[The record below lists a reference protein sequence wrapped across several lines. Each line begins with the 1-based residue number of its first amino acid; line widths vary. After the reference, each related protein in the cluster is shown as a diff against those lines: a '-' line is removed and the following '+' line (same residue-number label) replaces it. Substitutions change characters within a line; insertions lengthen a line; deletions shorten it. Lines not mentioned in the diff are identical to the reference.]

1 MVNATGK
8 VPQLEEKNV
17 KLFLDSVKKETKI
30 PHLFGREK
38 EKALRD
44 PKNFQRVL
52 VGLSKLSKHYDG
64 EVKSFDV
71 KKDKSKLQVLVDDAV
86 DFYGN
91 HVVSNHETEEGD
103 DYEEIED
110 EYNASADY
118 DEYYKEPDIESYYV
132 SNNDIISLLGM
143 S

>member
-30 PHLFGREK
+30 SHLFGREK

-86 DFYGN
+86 DFYEN
-91 HVVSNHETEEGD
+91 VVSNHETEEGEGD
-103 DYEEIED
+103 EYEEIE
-110 EYNASADY
+110 EYDASADY

-132 SNNDIISLLGM
+132 SNDDIISLLGM